1 MVLTGL
7 FKLRIISQGL
17 AALILGTILTLGS
30 GLAVWAQT
38 DKDLQTIE
46 KVKSKVREI
55 GVNDKKRVEVKLRN
69 NTKFK
74 GTISAIETDS
84 FTVSDAKTGSTQTF
98 AYTDVREV
106 KKTGGISPLT
116 WGIIA
121 GAAAAAVIVSVV
133 VLYPVLCDGGAGC

>member
-1 MVLTGL
+1 MILTGL
-7 FKLRIISQGL
+7 FKLRIVSQGL
-17 AALILGTILTLGS
+17 TALILGAILTLGS
-30 GLAVWAQT
+30 GLTVWAQT
-38 DKDLQTIE
+38 DNDLQAIE
-46 KVKSKVREI
+46 KVKAKVREI

-74 GTISAIETDS
+74 GTISAIERDS
-84 FTVSDAKTGSTQTF
+84 FTVSDAKSGSTQTF
-98 AYTDVREV
+98 AYADVKEV